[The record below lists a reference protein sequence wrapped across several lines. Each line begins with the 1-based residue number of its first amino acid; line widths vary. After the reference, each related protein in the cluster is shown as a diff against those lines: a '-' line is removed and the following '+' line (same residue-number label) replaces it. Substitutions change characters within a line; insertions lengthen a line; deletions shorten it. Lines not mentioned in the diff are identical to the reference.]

1 MNDHQDSSS
10 APADDMVTVK
20 SKDLAIMFADV
31 SGSTRLYERLGDEM
45 ALEKVTR
52 CLAMASS
59 ITRDNKGRV
68 VKTIGDEVLCTFP
81 TCADA
86 ISAACVIH
94 DQLAG
99 LKGVD
104 DEAGNR
110 LAMRIGIHAGA
121 AIQEGGDVF
130 GDAINVAARM
140 TAQAK
145 ARQTIVSGAVRGEI
159 SPMLKSCTRYV
170 DRAMVKG
177 KQEAMEMYEFI
188 CHPDDATVLAELTLS
203 GGVRAP
209 RTLVLSCGD
218 RTVEVSEHNP
228 SVLVGRDSTCDLV
241 VNEMTASRHHL
252 RVEFRKNRLMLVDQ
266 STNGTYILPDLESV
280 VFARRDELALEGS
293 GLISLGCS
301 FKHRPKAVIT
311 YKVEEDR
318 GGHHQQASDTP

>member
-1 MNDHQDSSS
+1 MNDHQGSTN
-10 APADDMVTVK
+10 APAPANDMATVK
-20 SKDLAIMFADV
+20 SEELAVMFADV
-31 SGSTRLYERLGDEM
+31 SGSTRLYERLGDET

-110 LAMRIGIHAGA
+110 LAMRIGIHVGV
-121 AIQEGGDVF
+121 AILEDGDVF

-145 ARQTIVSGAVRGEI
+145 ARQTVVSGAVRGEI

-203 GGVRAP
+203 GGATTK
-209 RTLVLSCGD
+209 RTLLLRCGD
-218 RTVEVSEHNP
+218 ESLEVSEHNP
-228 SVLVGRDSTCDLV
+228 SVLAGRDSTCDLV
-241 VNEMTASRHHL
+241 VNEMTASRHHM
-252 RVEFRKNRLMLVDQ
+252 RVELRKNRLVLVDQ
-266 STNGTYILPDLESV
+266 STNGTYILPDLETV
-280 VFARRDELALEGS
+280 VFARRDEIALEGS

-311 YKVEEDR
+311 YEVKE
-318 GGHHQQASDTP
+318 GGR